1 MGTRYT
7 MLREAVANLAAPA
20 EAQVSY
26 LGSSFSGLT
35 GGKSAEVYG
44 NDELALEFDDR
55 FMALGD
61 MLYHGEV
68 IQEEVD
74 APRTLEKML
83 SRWSGSA
90 HRDFWA
96 RRALF
101 EDPRWQAIRPRA
113 SEVLALLPD
122 EMRESDYTRG
132 LAANVNGS

>member
-26 LGSSFSGLT
+26 LDSSFSGLT

-44 NDELALEFDDR
+44 NDEIALEFDDS

-74 APRTLEKML
+74 ALRTLEKML

-101 EDPRWQAIRPRA
+101 EDPRWQAIRLRA

-132 LAANVNGS
+132 LAANGNGS